1 MEELILNYESLNN
14 YLNEQKNIPGY
25 AAWELEMLR
34 DNCQRKE
41 MKDNNWNIPKEFTIS
56 INHETWD
63 VTINWKNV
71 EEIFDTL
78 WTFDM
83 SKKNKIYR
91 QVILA
96 LDEAKDRGIYDLIF
110 KTKKKLD
117 TLKESI
123 KNQN

>member
-1 MEELILNYESLNN
+1 MEELVLNYEALNN

-25 AAWELEMLR
+25 TAWELEMLR

-41 MKDNNWNIPKEFTIS
+41 MKDSNWDVPKEFTIS

-63 VTINWKNV
+63 VTVNWKNV

-83 SKKNKIYR
+83 SKKRKIYR
-91 QVILA
+91 QIVLA
-96 LDEAKDRGIYDLIF
+96 LKEAEDRGVYDLIF
-110 KTKKKLD
+110 KIKKDLSS
-117 TLKESI
+117 LKESVE
-123 KNQN
+123 NPN